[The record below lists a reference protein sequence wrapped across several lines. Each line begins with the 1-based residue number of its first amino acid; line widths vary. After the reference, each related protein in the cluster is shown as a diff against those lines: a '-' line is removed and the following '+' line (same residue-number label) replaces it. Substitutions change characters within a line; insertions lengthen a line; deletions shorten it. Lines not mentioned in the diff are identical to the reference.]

1 MVSVEPLRIVLE
13 FARANDAGDPHAF
26 RFAPQSYLVRG
37 ERGDFTSA
45 EVGWSRE
52 LLEDLEAL
60 RLPGRDPA
68 ALNRVGDVLRRTL
81 EPAGWR
87 QREGAIVDAV
97 AEGRRVSV
105 TVRSAAAELYA
116 LPWEL
121 LTLRST
127 GQSLGAVGGVL
138 LRYEWPATSTARPR
152 QRSAPGRG
160 RILVA
165 WSAAGGAVPATEHV
179 AALREAFAAGGEA
192 FDESRD
198 VLEHASFGRL
208 ADRLAEAERDGE
220 TIDALHLLC
229 HGGAAGSTFGL
240 VFDGEDDGA
249 RSVVVDPSRIQQ
261 LLAPHAGM
269 VRLVVVAACDSGN
282 AGNPGNRLGSVA
294 QMLHRVGVAAVV
306 ASRYPLSVN
315 GSTRLT
321 EVLYRELIAGERT
334 LEEAFVRARTAL
346 ARDPTTLDWASV
358 QLYARA
364 DDGDAT
370 LPFGGPA
377 QAPAAEPAALTE
389 GAAVLAPGPT
399 ASGGLLKLGLVAAGV
414 VVVLALGVY
423 LLSGGLGGAP
433 TTTAPEVDDTR
444 AGGSAGEAEA
454 SGASVVAGSVG
465 PDRGGTTGGGTT
477 TGDAG
482 TTSVGAA
489 STGTA
494 GTSGSSGGTTGEGS
508 ASGRDAPAQAA
519 KKPKKKPPK
528 EPETTVTTKCPS
540 NVVTYIEDKAGAPE
554 GGGAFSVRVKV
565 SESGAVS
572 MTSCAGCPDSLKA
585 GARARM
591 GKVSRERVK
600 SKGGGALPC
609 IGGFEWD

>member
-1 MVSVEPLRIVLE
+1 MLE

-81 EPAGWR
+81 GPAGWR

-97 AEGRRVSV
+97 AEGRPVSV

-138 LRYEWPATSTARPR
+138 LRYEWPATGTARPR
-152 QRSAPGRG
+152 ERSVTGRG
-160 RILVA
+160 RVLVA

-179 AALREAFAAGGEA
+179 AAFRRAYAEAGRE
-192 FDESRD
+192 FDEARD
-198 VLEHASFGRL
+198 VLEHVSYGQL
-208 ADRLAEAERDGE
+208 ADVLAEAERGGE
-220 TIDALHLLC
+220 AIDALHLLC

-240 VFDGEDDGA
+240 VFDGESDGA

-269 VRLVVVAACDSGN
+269 IRLVVVAACDSGN

-294 QMLHRVGVAAVV
+294 QMLHRVGIAAVV

-321 EVLYRELIAGERT
+321 EVLYRELIAGGRT
-334 LEEAFVRARTAL
+334 LEEAFVGARTAL

-370 LPFGGPA
+370 LPLGPASPAAVDEPAGAGGVEVVELVVPSAPAKGRPWRIALAGVAVIGAAALGLLLWSGLGEPSTLEEVPKEVGVDPAGGPTSVDET
-377 QAPAAEPAALTE
+377 PA
-389 GAAVLAPGPT
+389 
-399 ASGGLLKLGLVAAGV
+399 S
-414 VVVLALGVY
+414 
-423 LLSGGLGGAP
+423 
-433 TTTAPEVDDTR
+433 TT
-444 AGGSAGEAEA
+444 
-454 SGASVVAGSVG
+454 GAS
-465 PDRGGTTGGGTT
+465 T
-477 TGDAG
+477 
-482 TTSVGAA
+482 
-489 STGTA
+489 
-494 GTSGSSGGTTGEGS
+494 TTGEGS
-508 ASGRDAPAQAA
+508 TAGEGSTTGRGTTSAGATTAATGSAEVVKKKTSTTTKTKKPSTAPAPT
-519 KKPKKKPPK
+519 KR
-528 EPETTVTTKCPS
+528 VTTKCS
-540 NVVTYIEDKAGAPE
+540 KSLVEYLETKAGAPE

-565 SESGAVS
+565 SEGGGVL
-572 MTSCAGCPDSLKA
+572 MTSCSGCTDPLKTS
-585 GARARM
+585 ARSRLSA
-591 GKVSRERVK
+591 VSRERVV
-600 SKGGGALPC
+600 SKGGEQVPC
-609 IGGFEWD
+609 IAGFEWD